1 MTVVT
6 SVCITQAEVHC
17 EHRRRGGLEESLA
30 CDSEGIGFDRKG
42 PFTHALRVAAR
53 EIATRCISTVAFT
66 HTLRRALMRCAIKT
80 LLVFY

>member
-53 EIATRCISTVAFT
+53 EIATRCISTVA
-66 HTLRRALMRCAIKT
+66 LLRCAIKT